1 MDKAFINQRETM
13 RKEKEIR
20 STSANMYFLLG
31 QIEMTKSYV
40 PIGEHTQSMM
50 EEVWDLV
57 EEWGSDYIRDNVGK
71 TLSLSR
77 YFIGRLYA
85 MGWKIKKALPE
96 STKNDLENSKIIKD
110 VSGHEET
117 DGYLWEGMK
126 KITFEEAIKKNFFSE
141 PLFLLYSDGTE
152 AEAQTPSEIVTHYEN
167 GGEFG
172 IEKEK
177 KVFRLIFND
186 RILDDGWD
194 KAYEIILETYDDL
207 EEDFIRTKLQ
217 EIANQFSDEQECS
230 EEGIRKILEE
240 FKKSHHFSYEIKFV
254 PTVCF
259 GQQKFTD

>member
-96 STKNDLENSKIIKD
+96 STKMI
-110 VSGHEET
+110 
-117 DGYLWEGMK
+117 
-126 KITFEEAIKKNFFSE
+126 
-141 PLFLLYSDGTE
+141 
-152 AEAQTPSEIVTHYEN
+152 
-167 GGEFG
+167 
-172 IEKEK
+172 
-177 KVFRLIFND
+177 
-186 RILDDGWD
+186 
-194 KAYEIILETYDDL
+194 
-207 EEDFIRTKLQ
+207 
-217 EIANQFSDEQECS
+217 
-230 EEGIRKILEE
+230 
-240 FKKSHHFSYEIKFV
+240 
-254 PTVCF
+254 
-259 GQQKFTD
+259 